1 MSFTLHFR
9 AVATADDERGTI
21 SNMSA
26 KASSAKSRVP
36 ALAFD
41 RSLVHPGERVCVA
54 VSGGADSTALLRALA
69 ATSAE
74 LGIVLSVIHVQHG
87 IRGAEA
93 DADANFVTQLA
104 AQLASQLASQ
114 MSSDQGSQRGL
125 PCEVVRVDAPAYATA
140 EKISLETAARNL
152 RYKIFRQILST
163 NQADVIATAHTLDDQ
178 AETVLMKLLR
188 GAWTEGLSG
197 IHPVLAEQGTATG
210 RMVRPLLAVR
220 RAEIEA
226 YLRALNQPWRE
237 DASNLDP
244 AHTRNRV
251 LHHLLP
257 ALREYNPNL
266 DEQLARM
273 ATLARDEEAYWQ
285 AEVARILPTLLL
297 PGKPVRGGGRSV
309 TTEPGAASFGIEIQ
323 PLLTYPRALRR
334 RLLRAAA
341 EHLGAS
347 LDFAHTEALLA
358 LLEGSS
364 TVQGR
369 RLQLADE
376 IFAERSLRELR
387 LERITQ
393 MERTT
398 QLERTTQHDGESD
411 HAAWPQYTLPVPGT
425 VEATAYG
432 LRYTA
437 TSEATS
443 LATSEAPSVA
453 TVRAW
458 QPGDRV
464 TLEHSRGPKK
474 VKEVLERMRVQGN
487 ERAGWPV
494 VVWQGRVV
502 WMQGVRVTASGQ
514 ESAPIQIVVHPL
526 PN

>member
-1 MSFTLHFR
+1 
-9 AVATADDERGTI
+9 
-21 SNMSA
+21 MSA
-26 KASSAKSRVP
+26 KASSAKSRLP
-36 ALAFD
+36 ALPFD

-54 VSGGADSTALLRALA
+54 VSGGADSTALLRVLA
-69 ATSAE
+69 AASAE
-74 LGIVLSVIHVQHG
+74 LGLVLSTIHVHHG

-104 AQLASQLASQ
+104 AQLA
-114 MSSDQGSQRGL
+114 L
-125 PCEVVRVDAPAYATA
+125 PCEVVRVDALAYSAA

-152 RYKIFRQILST
+152 RYKFFRQILFSH
-163 NQADVIATAHTLDDQ
+163 QADVIATAHTLDDQ

-197 IHPVLAEQGTATG
+197 IHPVLAQQGTATG

-220 RAEIEA
+220 RTEIEA

-237 DASNLDP
+237 DASNRDP

-251 LHHLLP
+251 RHHLLP
-257 ALREYNPNL
+257 TLREYNPNL

-285 AEVARILPTLLL
+285 AEIARILPTLLL
-297 PGKPVRGGGRSV
+297 PGRPVRGGGRSV
-309 TTEPGAASFGIEIQ
+309 ATEPRATAFGMEIQ
-323 PLLTYPRALRR
+323 PLLAYPRALRR

-347 LDFAHTEALLA
+347 LDFAHTEALLG
-358 LLEGSS
+358 LLEGASAGS
-364 TVQGR
+364 GR
-369 RLQLADE
+369 RLQPVGRLQLTDE

-387 LERITQ
+387 LERA
-393 MERTT
+393 T
-398 QLERTTQHDGESD
+398 QLEQTARLHGESNP
-411 HAAWPQYTLPVPGT
+411 ATAWPQYTLPVPGT
-425 VEATAYG
+425 VDAVVYG

-437 TSEATS
+437 ACTA
-443 LATSEAPSVA
+443 AGVA
-453 TVRAW
+453 TDAATIRAW

-502 WMQGVRVTASGQ
+502 WLQGARVVASG
-514 ESAPIQIVVHPL
+514 EGSAPIQISACPL